1 MVHRT
6 QDNIKRENSQ
16 LMIVPK
22 ILKLIDNKMILNLIL
37 TMFHLNLINKT
48 NLIKITESNHRIKE
62 MTMVVNKNQ
71 KQKAMVQVILTLRK
85 IIQSKFKNNKIM
97 IQTEKQI

>member
-22 ILKLIDNKMILNLIL
+22 ILKLIDNKMMLNLIL
-37 TMFHLNLINKT
+37 TIFHLNQINKT

>member
-1 MVHRT
+1 MSKRT